1 MNFKLLYEMFPQLT
15 PYNATTRNKY
25 VFESE
30 RGLLEAPK
38 HQLTTQ
44 ELNYLSIFLKPI
56 QENFPLQHL
65 WMRFL
70 TGSLPQPP
78 EKFEHYQLLK
88 FVFTQPFHAITE
100 LQLVFEAIVQQN
112 CYILEQDHYSCIV
125 LLIDEGGYIDFT
137 PYKSLMEDDL
147 KCCFSIL
154 TTPYENGNKSKAQFD
169 VLQSIPIDYF
179 RFNSSIYELD
189 ELILLKMLNDLPPN
203 ESQQFLQ
210 TTLQA
215 SLHEPVLLE
224 TVACYIQAV
233 CNFTQTAKSLYI
245 HRNTLQK
252 RLNRFEQLSN
262 KNLKDGNDLFKI
274 ATAIKLYNM
283 HTSLEK

>member
-15 PYNATTRNKY
+15 PYKATTVNKY

-30 RGLLEAPK
+30 HGLLEAPK

-56 QENFPLQHL
+56 QENFPLQQL
-65 WMRFL
+65 WERFFA
-70 TGSLPQPP
+70 GDLPHPP
-78 EKFEHYQLLK
+78 EKVEHYQLLK
-88 FVFTQPFHAITE
+88 FVFTQPFHAIHE
-100 LQLVFEAIVQQN
+100 LQLVLNAIVQKN
-112 CYILEQDHYSCIV
+112 GYVLELDCYSCLV
-125 LLIDEGGYIDFT
+125 LLIDEGHSIDFT
-137 PYKSLMEDDL
+137 AYKSLMEDDL
-147 KCCFSIL
+147 KCSLSIL
-154 TTPYENGNKSKAQFD
+154 TTPYENGNKLKEQYNF
-169 VLQSIPIDYF
+169 LQSIPIGYF
-179 RFNSSIYELD
+179 RFNSAIYELD
-189 ELILLKMLNDLPPN
+189 DLILLKMFTCLPEN
-203 ESQQFLQ
+203 EAQQFLQ

-233 CNFTQTAKSLYI
+233 CNFTHTAKSLYI

-274 ATAIKLYNM
+274 TTALKLYNM
-283 HTSLEK
+283 HTSLE